1 MKRLLTTIVGLCVA
15 VTAATPAFA
24 GLGFHAGGSIDP
36 DMFLVGLRFKSHPIQ
51 ESIFIV
57 PNAEV
62 GFGDVTMVAGN
73 LDAYYALKTD
83 SDLSPYLGGG
93 LSLNWFDFDGGS
105 DTEFG
110 GCILGGIYLKPT
122 LFLEAKLGLGDVP
135 DWKFIIGW
143 NK

>member
-1 MKRLLTTIVGLCVA
+1 MCRLRILVVGLILA
-15 VTAATPAFA
+15 VTASTPAFA
-24 GLGFHAGGSIDP
+24 GLGFHAGAAVDP
-36 DMFLVGLRFKSHPIQ
+36 DMFLLGLRFKSHPIQ

-73 LDAYYALKTD
+73 LDAYYSIKTS

-93 LSLNWFDFDGGS
+93 LSLNWFDYDGGS
-105 DTEFG
+105 NTEFG

-122 LFLEAKLGLGDVP
+122 VFFETKLGLGDVP